1 MTPMNKPELPPEA
14 VHWTVF
20 NESEA
25 LAVIMRAQN
34 YINDE
39 LLRKWKGWEWS
50 EGTSDLLV
58 TQELRSVNLTLQQQQ
73 QQQQQKKNQNIVSV

>member
-1 MTPMNKPELPPEA
+1 MNLCSMNPQNTCTNYILCQPLYCVLDNTLMTPMNKPELPPEA

-39 LLRKWKGWEWS
+39 LLRK
-50 EGTSDLLV
+50 
-58 TQELRSVNLTLQQQQ
+58 
-73 QQQQQKKNQNIVSV
+73 

>member
-1 MTPMNKPELPPEA
+1 MNSMMNSCSMNQQSICISYILCQSFYCILDITLMTPMNKPELPPEA

-39 LLRKWKGWEWS
+39 LLRE
-50 EGTSDLLV
+50 
-58 TQELRSVNLTLQQQQ
+58 
-73 QQQQQKKNQNIVSV
+73 

>member
-1 MTPMNKPELPPEA
+1 MIGFMNSLLLMNSMMNSCSMNQQSICISYILCQSFYCILDITLMTPMNKPELPPEA

-39 LLRKWKGWEWS
+39 LLRE
-50 EGTSDLLV
+50 
-58 TQELRSVNLTLQQQQ
+58 
-73 QQQQQKKNQNIVSV
+73 

>member
-39 LLRKWKGWEWS
+39 LLRK
-50 EGTSDLLV
+50 
-58 TQELRSVNLTLQQQQ
+58 
-73 QQQQQKKNQNIVSV
+73 

>member
-1 MTPMNKPELPPEA
+1 MSDSYGCINLDKPANPSSHEVVAWVKRILHCERTGPVSYTHLNKPELPPEA

-39 LLRKWKGWEWS
+39 LLRK
-50 EGTSDLLV
+50 
-58 TQELRSVNLTLQQQQ
+58 
-73 QQQQQKKNQNIVSV
+73 

>member
-1 MTPMNKPELPPEA
+1 MNSCSMNQQNTCTNYILCRSFYCALDNTLMTPMNEPELPPEA

-39 LLRKWKGWEWS
+39 LLR
-50 EGTSDLLV
+50 
-58 TQELRSVNLTLQQQQ
+58 N
-73 QQQQQKKNQNIVSV
+73 

>member
-1 MTPMNKPELPPEA
+1 MNEFYDEFVFNEPTEYLYQLYPMKIVCYILNTRLMTPMKKPELPPEA

-25 LAVIMRAQN
+25 LAIIMRAQN

-39 LLRKWKGWEWS
+39 LIRE
-50 EGTSDLLV
+50 
-58 TQELRSVNLTLQQQQ
+58 
-73 QQQQQKKNQNIVSV
+73 

>member
-1 MTPMNKPELPPEA
+1 MMNSCSMNQQSTCISYILCQSFYCILDITLMTPMNKPELPPEA

-39 LLRKWKGWEWS
+39 LLRE
-50 EGTSDLLV
+50 
-58 TQELRSVNLTLQQQQ
+58 
-73 QQQQQKKNQNIVSV
+73 